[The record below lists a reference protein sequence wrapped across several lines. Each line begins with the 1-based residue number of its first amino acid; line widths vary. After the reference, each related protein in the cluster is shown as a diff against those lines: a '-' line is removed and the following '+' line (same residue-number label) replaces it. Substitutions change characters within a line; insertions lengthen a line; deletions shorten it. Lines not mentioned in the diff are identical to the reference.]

1 MPDDYSFLSPDSGSR
16 GPREDGFLGR
26 LADLAGHLE
35 DFFRRSTLLALL
47 ILSIIAGGLTGLVFA
62 YQAGLTSFAAEVEG
76 LADYR
81 PSEITKVYADDGKTV
96 IGELSLER
104 RIPLASDEIPETM
117 TIFAR
122 LPLAGSGSIAAI
134 AALSSESGPMKLA

>member
-1 MPDDYSFLSPDSGSR
+1 
-16 GPREDGFLGR
+16 
-26 LADLAGHLE
+26 
-35 DFFRRSTLLALL
+35 
-47 ILSIIAGGLTGLVFA
+47 VFA

-104 RIPLASDEIPETM
+104 RIPLASDEIPEDDEEGDFRDRGYSLRRSHRNRSDFVFSLPPLKT
-117 TIFAR
+117 FRRKLPPPPPPRAR
-122 LPLAGSGSIAAI
+122 VLRNAQREPRKRRRRTLV
-134 AALSSESGPMKLA
+134 